1 MPEVLTDVLPD
12 AMPEVLLELRGVGKR
27 FGGAGGL
34 SRLLGEDAAG
44 VLAVDDVSL
53 SLARGEVLGL
63 VGESGSGKSTLAR
76 LAVGL
81 LPLSCGQRLWRGQD
95 LDALPAAEKR
105 RRQLAMQMVF
115 QDPYASLNPRMKVID
130 LLGEAPR
137 VHGQVSRAGQA
148 ELVEK
153 LLHQVGLDAAMMQ
166 RYPHQFSGG
175 QRARLGIAR
184 ALALQPELLVC
195 DESVA
200 ALDVSIQA
208 QVLDLLM
215 DLRRELGLTCLFISH
230 DLAVV
235 RHVSDRVAVMF
246 KGRIVELA
254 MGGELFEHPL
264 HPYTQMLLAS
274 APRLQAKK
282 MDYRVAQTARPRPE
296 FEATQSERQILT
308 EARPGH
314 WVAKP
319 HNSP

>member
-1 MPEVLTDVLPD
+1 MSEI
-12 AMPEVLLELRGVGKR
+12 LLDLRNLSKR
-27 FGGAGGL
+27 FGARGLFGG
-34 SRLLGEDAAG
+34 GQGG

-53 SLARGEVLGL
+53 SIARGEVLGL

-81 LPLSCGQRLWRGQD
+81 LPLTSGQRLWKGEN
-95 LDALPAAEKR
+95 LDALPAREKR
-105 RRQLAMQMVF
+105 HRQLAMQMVF
-115 QDPYASLNPRMKVID
+115 QDPYASLNPRMKVLD

-137 VHGQVSRAGQA
+137 VHGRITRAQQP
-148 ELVEK
+148 ELVAH
-153 LLHQVGLDAAMMQ
+153 LLRQVGLDPDMMR

-215 DLRRELGLTCLFISH
+215 DLRRDLGLTCLFISH

-246 KGRIVELA
+246 KGQLVEL
-254 MGGELFEHPL
+254 GQGSEVFEHPS
-264 HPYTQMLLAS
+264 HPYTRSLLAS
-274 APRLQAKK
+274 APRLEVSKK
-282 MDYRVAQTARPRPE
+282 DC
-296 FEATQSERQILT
+296 RQF
-308 EARPGH
+308 
-314 WVAKP
+314 
-319 HNSP
+319 SS

>member
-1 MPEVLTDVLPD
+1 MS
-12 AMPEVLLELRGVGKR
+12 EVLLELRNVARR
-27 FGGAGGL
+27 FGGAGGGL
-34 SRLLGEDAAG
+34 SQLFGGGEGG

-53 SLARGEVLGL
+53 TVKRGEVLGL

-81 LPLSCGQRLWRGQD
+81 LPLSGGQRLWKGQD
-95 LDALPAAEKR
+95 LDALPAGERR

-115 QDPYASLNPRMKVID
+115 QDPYASLNARMKVID

-137 VHGQVSRAGQA
+137 VHGHVTRAGQA
-148 ELVEK
+148 QLVGK

-184 ALALQPELLVC
+184 ALAMQPELLVC

-215 DLRRELGLTCLFISH
+215 DLRQALGLTCLFISH

-235 RHVSDRVAVMF
+235 RHVSDRVAVMYL
-246 KGRIVELA
+246 GRIVELA
-254 MGGELFEHPL
+254 NAQQLFDSPL
-264 HPYTQMLLAS
+264 HPYTQRLLAS
-274 APRLQAKK
+274 APRLEAKK
-282 MDYRVAQTARPRPE
+282 MDYRVPQPEAAERATSGERPD
-296 FEATQSERQILT
+296 LV

-314 WVAKP
+314 WVTCP
-319 HNSP
+319 FS

>member
-1 MPEVLTDVLPD
+1 MSEL
-12 AMPEVLLELRGVGKR
+12 LLELRGVSKR
-27 FGGAGGL
+27 FGARGL
-34 SRLLGEDAAG
+34 FARGEDAL
-44 VLAVDDVSL
+44 LAVNDVSL
-53 SLARGEVLGL
+53 AIARGEVLGL

-81 LPLSCGQRLWRGQD
+81 LPMSEGQRLWKGQD
-95 LDALPAAEKR
+95 LDALPTPEKR

-137 VHGQVSRAGQA
+137 VHGRITRKEQP
-148 ELVEK
+148 ELVAQ
-153 LLHQVGLDAAMMQ
+153 LLRQVGLSADMMQ

-215 DLRRELGLTCLFISH
+215 DLRRELSLTCLFISH

-235 RHVSDRVAVMF
+235 RHVSDRVAVM
-246 KGRIVELA
+246 KTGQIVELA
-254 MGGELFEHPL
+254 QGSALFEHPA
-264 HPYTQMLLAS
+264 HPYTRMLLAS
-274 APRLQAKK
+274 APRLEAKK
-282 MDYRVAQTARPRPE
+282 MDYRRFAQ
-296 FEATQSERQILT
+296 
-308 EARPGH
+308 
-314 WVAKP
+314 
-319 HNSP
+319 

>member
-1 MPEVLTDVLPD
+1 MAET
-12 AMPEVLLELRGVGKR
+12 EVLLELRGVGKR

-34 SRLLGEDAAG
+34 GRLLGQSAAG
-44 VLAVDDVSL
+44 VLAVDQVSL

-81 LPLSCGQRLWRGQD
+81 LPLSRGQRLWRGQD
-95 LDALPAAEKR
+95 LDALPATERR

-148 ELVEK
+148 QLVEQ

-184 ALALQPELLVC
+184 ALALRPELLVC

-254 MGGELFEHPL
+254 AGGELFEHPL

-282 MDYRVAQTARPRPE
+282 LDYRMAQVARPPAGVE
-296 FEATQSERQILT
+296 TSPVQPAILV

-314 WVAKP
+314 WVAEP
-319 HNSP
+319 RHGM